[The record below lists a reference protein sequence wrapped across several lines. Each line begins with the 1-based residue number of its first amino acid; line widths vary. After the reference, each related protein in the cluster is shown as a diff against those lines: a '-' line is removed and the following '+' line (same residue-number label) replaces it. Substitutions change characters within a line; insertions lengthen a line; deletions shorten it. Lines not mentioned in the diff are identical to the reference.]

1 MKKQLKFERCSCV
14 ATYQSTHRQRTMVN
28 EQKNARNQ
36 KKLATAIKNDSDRF
50 DSSDI
55 KLSQSSHK
63 NRITEEIH
71 AFSKNR
77 EGIDTMQESSEKIM
91 SDVYRK

>member
-14 ATYQSTHRQRTMVN
+14 ATYQPTHRQRTMMN
-28 EQKNARNQ
+28 KQKNAKNR
-36 KKLATAIKNDSDRF
+36 KKLATAIKNNNNRF

-55 KLSQSSHK
+55 KLSQSNHK
-63 NRITEEIH
+63 SRIIKGIH

-77 EGIDTMQESSEKIM
+77 ESIDTMQKSSKKIM
-91 SDVYRK
+91 SNVYKK